1 MRTKKQNPKQQTNLF
16 FLPLADECQ
25 SGSASN
31 FDSEKVLAEVHW
43 RRPFPSPN
51 MSSVSS
57 ASADSAAPKDIFFPL
72 YFRCEQKSE
81 KARMRKLARDL
92 FCLFGLW
99 SGVALVGA
107 ATAAANKC
115 VTAFAADAPS
125 IVLVAPFCPQIIAGL
140 RPHPRQ
146 PITLLCGLDQRF
158 PNGVSLGSKVTLIL
172 QLGQHGNLSE
182 TLVQRFIS
190 THNKLFWETRIV
202 VVVEQN
208 PESVSR
214 VLWRHNLQRSTIA
227 VLEGDKVIF
236 FRAYSETG
244 GVCEGMTPPELT
256 KVAECS
262 GEGDLKVLE
271 AGKLEVSP
279 MLDLNGCVVDVATI
293 NFPPSVILFSETD
306 PSPNASTG
314 VVEPLGGIEVAL
326 VRSVGAA
333 MNFLPRFYVSAD
345 NQGWGAGHENG
356 TFSGMLGELT
366 AGRAQIAM
374 GCLMPLP
381 VRFRFLDMAVS
392 HGHRSLAWAVPPPRP
407 QPRWAVLVEAFAPDT
422 WAAVAAVLVL
432 AFLVLSVISH
442 DLIPDGALL
451 FVWAT
456 TLGVS
461 VARLPRASWTRTLL
475 LGWLLAFLVLSAA
488 YQGALFSFLAAT
500 RYEKALDS
508 FKDIVL
514 RGLPL
519 VAHPNFEELLDA
531 GDATISQR
539 AKELYEPSVD
549 GVLRQ
554 LDVMAKG
561 GRQVACMVN
570 KEMLV

>member
-1 MRTKKQNPKQQTNLF
+1 
-16 FLPLADECQ
+16 
-25 SGSASN
+25 
-31 FDSEKVLAEVHW
+31 
-43 RRPFPSPN
+43 
-51 MSSVSS
+51 
-57 ASADSAAPKDIFFPL
+57 
-72 YFRCEQKSE
+72 
-81 KARMRKLARDL
+81 MRKLARVL

-99 SGVALVGA
+99 SGVASVGAA
-107 ATAAANKC
+107 ATAAKC

-125 IVLVAPFCPQIIAGL
+125 IVRVAPYCPQIIAGL

-172 QLGQHGNLSE
+172 LLGQHENLLE
-182 TLVQRFIS
+182 TLVQRLIA

-227 VLEGDKVIF
+227 VLERNKVHF

-244 GVCEGMTPPELT
+244 GVCEGMTPPQLT

-262 GEGDLKVLE
+262 GEGELRVLD

-279 MLDLNGCVVDVATI
+279 MLDLKGCVVDVATI
-293 NFPPSVILFSETD
+293 HFPPSVILFSETD
-306 PSPNASTG
+306 PSPNASIAASIG

-366 AGRAQIAM
+366 VGRAEIAM

-407 QPRWAVLVEAFAPDT
+407 QPRWAVLVEAFTPDT

-432 AFLVLSVISH
+432 AFLVLSAISH

-539 AKELYEPSVD
+539 ARELYEPSVD

-570 KEMLV
+570 KEMLVWYNYQQRHSGHVRTCQFSCLEDFGWKLHVS